1 MKEKCYDLIRS
12 VGILLIII
20 WHFNTVC
27 CENGFKLPFL
37 FFLPIRGIANKKIQR
52 KFQYITVYK
61 KTFIKDIYST
71 LDFLCYS
78 IYC

>member
-27 CENGFKLPFL
+27 CEKGFKLPFL
-37 FFLPIRGIANKKIQR
+37 LLWNKSGTIQAGGRSSLVFLPIRGIANKKIQR
-52 KFQYITVYK
+52 KF
-61 KTFIKDIYST
+61 
-71 LDFLCYS
+71 
-78 IYC
+78 

>member
-37 FFLPIRGIANKKIQR
+37 LFWNKSGTIQTGKKCFCIDENIACYNNAT
-52 KFQYITVYK
+52 FQSV
-61 KTFIKDIYST
+61 FNG
-71 LDFLCYS
+71 FQF
-78 IYC
+78 